1 MIMMKLEDYKSG
13 EYVKINDY
21 KAFIPSKI
29 NHNWGWDD
37 TKLDKLLAEANRQI
51 GELNAYSLL
60 IPNVDLY
67 IKMHVKIE
75 ANKSSRIEGTRT
87 TVEEDF
93 LDVTDILPEKR
104 DDWEEVQNYVKATNF
119 GVAKIR
125 EGFPV
130 CTRLLRD
137 IHSVLMQ
144 GVRGN
149 KKAPGEF
156 RVSQNWIGGSMPST
170 AVYVPPPHTEIA
182 ECLSDLEKF
191 VNNEEIDT
199 PDLIKIAILHYQF
212 ESIHP
217 FLDGNGRIG
226 RLLIPLYI
234 QSKGILEKSCL
245 YVSDYIERNKE
256 KYYDLLTRVRTHNDM
271 ISWIK
276 FFLETVIKTAKT
288 AEEKFRKVLELTV
301 EMDKVVMELPVK
313 LENAKKVI
321 ELMYDEPIITRNK
334 MAEKTGIKLTTINGV
349 VKALLDAKIITETTG
364 YSRNQIFAFEK
375 YINLFLK

>member
-1 MIMMKLEDYKSG
+1 MKLEEYKSG
-13 EYVKINDY
+13 EYVKMNDY

-29 NHNWGWDD
+29 NYNWGWDD

-87 TVEEDF
+87 TVEEDL
-93 LDVTDILPEKR
+93 LDIADINPEKR
-104 DDWEEVQNYVKATNF
+104 DDWEEVQNYVKATNY
-119 GVAKIR
+119 GVERIR
-125 EGFPV
+125 NGFPV
-130 CTRLLRD
+130 CTRLIRE
-137 IHSVLMQ
+137 IHGILMQ
-144 GVRGN
+144 GVRGEY
-149 KKAPGEF
+149 KTPGEF
-156 RVSQNWIGGSMPST
+156 RISQNWIGGSMPST
-170 AVYVPPPHTEIA
+170 AVYVPPPHTEVT
-182 ECLSDLEKF
+182 ECLSDFEKF
-191 VNNEEIDT
+191 INNEEIDT

-234 QSKGILEKSCL
+234 QSKGMLEKSCL
-245 YVSDYIERNKE
+245 YISDYIERNKDT
-256 KYYDLLTRVRTHNDM
+256 YYDMLTRVRTNNDM
-271 ISWIK
+271 IGWIK
-276 FFLETVIKTAKT
+276 FFLEAVIETSKTAK
-288 AEEKFRKVLELTV
+288 EKFRNVVKFTM
-301 EMDKVVMELPVK
+301 EMDKVIMELPVK
-313 LENAKKVI
+313 PENAKKVI
-321 ELMYDEPIITRNK
+321 DLLYDEPVLTRNK
-334 MAEKTGIKLTTINGV
+334 MSEITGIKLTTINGIV
-349 VKALLDAKIITETTG
+349 NALLDKGIITETTG

>member
-1 MIMMKLEDYKSG
+1 MKLEEYKSG
-13 EYVKINDY
+13 EYVKMNAY

-29 NHNWGWDD
+29 NYNWGWDD

-87 TVEEDF
+87 TVEEDL
-93 LDVTDILPEKR
+93 LDVTDINPEKR
-104 DDWEEVQNYVKATNF
+104 DDWEEVQNYVKATNY
-119 GVAKIR
+119 GVERIR

-130 CTRLLRD
+130 CTRLIRE
-137 IHSVLMQ
+137 IHEILMQ
-144 GVRGN
+144 GVRGEH
-149 KKAPGEF
+149 KTPGEF

-170 AVYVPPPHTEIA
+170 AVYVPPPHTEVA
-182 ECLSDLEKF
+182 KCLSDFEKF
-191 VNNEEIDT
+191 INNEEIDT

-234 QSKGILEKSCL
+234 QSKGMLEKSCL
-245 YVSDYIERNKE
+245 YISDYIERNKDT
-256 KYYDLLTRVRTHNDM
+256 YYDMLTRVRTHNDM
-271 ISWIK
+271 IGWIK
-276 FFLETVIKTAKT
+276 FFLEAVIETSKTAK
-288 AEEKFRKVLELTV
+288 EKFRNVVELTM
-301 EMDKVVMELPVK
+301 EMDKVIMDLSVK
-313 LENAKKVI
+313 PENARKV
-321 ELMYDEPIITRNK
+321 LDVLYDEPVISRKKIL
-334 MAEKTGIKLTTINGV
+334 EK
-349 VKALLDAKIITETTG
+349 
-364 YSRNQIFAFEK
+364 
-375 YINLFLK
+375 